1 MGGIKIFGKESIGE
15 SFILDRLLSYEG
27 GQFSQREG
35 GGGEGGRSENFGGG
49 IKNYIIT
56 V

>member
-35 GGGEGGRSENFGGG
+35 GGGGGG
-49 IKNYIIT
+49 GQRILGGELKIT
-56 V
+56 